1 MTAVIA
7 GQVVGLRKKGDSQ
20 AFVQLED
27 GLGRIECAFFAEA
40 YLEYAALLT
49 RDRILVVE
57 GGLREDEFSGG
68 FALRARR
75 CWEYHKLCE
84 TSAQRLSMSLALRTP
99 GALAGIEE
107 ILARHRPGQTPL
119 LYQLVVDGA
128 QGRLDL
134 NGSEGVRVDADLP
147 AVLRTQP
154 GVRAVKVAM
163 AKPWAH

>member
-1 MTAVIA
+1 MARHVND
-7 GQVVGLRKKGDSQ
+7 LRRERLPQ
-20 AFVQLED
+20 Q
-27 GLGRIECAFFAEA
+27 FASEK
-40 YLEYAALLT
+40 
-49 RDRILVVE
+49 D
-57 GGLREDEFSGG
+57 
-68 FALRARR
+68 
-75 CWEYHKLCE
+75 
-84 TSAQRLSMSLALRTP
+84 LRTP

-107 ILARHRPGQTPL
+107 ILARHRPGSTPL